1 MILGMFILNTLVSPL
16 MEVKV
21 GGILYS
27 ETRYLGVPII
37 TNLRTVNEVPY
48 KEMPPLVKVL
58 TNSFSAPYFW
68 KMNTFSYG
76 ILENPTRDKNGNHID
91 LHEALVPNSPK
102 ELDLFLNYLQKLN
115 ELKNI

>member
-37 TNLRTVNEVPY
+37 TNLRTVNEVYY

-68 KMNTFSYG
+68 KMDEFSYG
-76 ILENPTRDKNGNHID
+76 FLKNLAKDKDGNHID
-91 LHEALVPNSPK
+91 LKDALVPNSPT
-102 ELDLFLNYLQKLN
+102 ELDLYLNYLKTLD
-115 ELKNI
+115 ELK